1 MKVYAFSKLILRGKI
16 GEIFL
21 EGDLYRRK
29 ENRPKYEIFIFVNP
43 NLHFTNVNNKI

>member
-29 ENRPKYEIFIFVNP
+29 ENRSKYEIFIFVNP